1 MRTLKWWVLFVV
13 AIWFAGEAVAQ
24 TPQGKQKNSGINK
37 NGGQVGQIQK
47 GTAGKTVPGKKAKF
61 AGKAIPANQGN
72 LKKRPP
78 NGGVANR
85 RLPVAIRSGEGDVV
99 ATIIEFLDIDQDHKI
114 SQSEAP
120 EKLLMHWDVIDTNA
134 DQFLDQV
141 EIKSI
146 VMRIAAGKGD
156 SVIVGAPG
164 KTRRPGKL
172 TDKAAKGDGKL
183 PGNKKRKGKGKD

>member
-13 AIWFAGEAVAQ
+13 AIWFVGEAVAQ
-24 TPQGKQKNSGINK
+24 NPQGKKKNSGIDRNRD
-37 NGGQVGQIQK
+37 QVGQIQK
-47 GTAGKTVPGKKAKF
+47 RTGGKAKP
-61 AGKAIPANQGN
+61 AGKAVLANQGN

-78 NGGVANR
+78 NGNAANR
-85 RLPVAIRSGEGDVV
+85 RLPAIIRSGEGDVV

-120 EKLLMHWDVIDTNA
+120 EKLMMRWDVIDTNA
-134 DQFLDQV
+134 DKFLDQM

-156 SVIVGAPG
+156 SVIVGATG
-164 KTRRPGKL
+164 KTRRPAKL
-172 TDKAAKGDGKL
+172 TDKAAKGDDKL

>member
-24 TPQGKQKNSGINK
+24 NPQGKKKNSGINK
-37 NGGQVGQIQK
+37 NGDQVGQIQK
-47 GTAGKTVPGKKAKF
+47 GTAGKAVPANKAKL
-61 AGKAIPANQGN
+61 AGKAFPANQGN

-78 NGGVANR
+78 NRGVANR

-120 EKLLMHWDVIDTNA
+120 EKLLMRWDVIDTNA
-134 DQFLDQV
+134 DKFLDQM
-141 EIKSI
+141 EIRSI

-156 SVIVGAPG
+156 SVIVGATG
-164 KTRRPGKL
+164 KNRRPGNL

-183 PGNKKRKGKGKD
+183 PVNNKRKGKGKG